1 MSNSMHSNNYQ
12 LLRVYSYYRCLLGGL
27 LLAMFYSA
35 LAKQILGHSE
45 PSLYLISASAYTG
58 LSLLTLILLWWFP
71 QSPSIEQIFTVL
83 FIDIVALTV
92 MMHASGG
99 PSSGLGFLLLVCVA
113 AGGIFL
119 GAQTSTALASLATI
133 FVIAEAIYSIGQ
145 GEANSRDMFSAGTLG
160 FMLFITSLTLNYLG
174 NRIRISTVE
183 AETQAAQ
190 AAHLQKLAQ
199 LIIERMHTGVIV
211 TSASGQIEL
220 LNQSAAKLLNTGTN
234 DKPPQQL
241 AEIPELEEHLQMW
254 RQEPQRK
261 PATLQLTPNH
271 HSDEQNHGH
280 ELSQSN
286 ELRLSFAELD
296 PEQHSETLIF
306 LEDHRAL
313 TREAQQLK
321 LSSLGRLTASIA
333 HEIRNPLSSINHAGQ
348 LLAESPDI
356 TAADRRL
363 TEIIDTNAK
372 RVNQIIENVM
382 QLSRRRATQ
391 PELVELT
398 HWLPHFVQDYRDHS
412 NADISIDFT
421 VNSESISTRVDSS
434 HLAQV
439 MNNIMDNGLRYSEL
453 SSGEKT
459 LALRCGTTSE
469 VLPYIDVI
477 DRGEGISADSLQHIF
492 EPFFTT
498 EASGSGLG
506 LYLSKQL
513 CEANHANLSYS
524 NPAGGP
530 SRFRITFAHPDR
542 IF

>member
-1 MSNSMHSNNYQ
+1 MHSNNYQ

-27 LLAMFYSA
+27 LLAMFYSS

-45 PSLYLISASAYTG
+45 PDLFFISASAYTG
-58 LSLLTLILLWWFP
+58 LSLLTLVLLWWFP

-83 FIDIVALTV
+83 FIDIVALTL

-160 FMLFITSLTLNYLG
+160 VMLFITSLTLNYLG
-174 NRIRISTVE
+174 GRIRISTAE
-183 AETQAAQ
+183 AEAQAAQ

-211 TSASGQIEL
+211 ANANGKIEL
-220 LNQSAAKLLNTGTN
+220 LNQSAAKLLSTNTSDTT
-234 DKPPQQL
+234 PQQL
-241 AEIPELEEHLQMW
+241 AEIPELEEHLQLW

-261 PATLQLTPNH
+261 PTTLQLSANPHTPG
-271 HSDEQNHGH
+271 DK
-280 ELSQSN
+280 QSPGN

-333 HEIRNPLSSINHAGQ
+333 HEVRNPLSSINHAGQ

-356 TAADRRL
+356 SHADRRL

-372 RVNQIIENVM
+372 RINQIIENVM

-391 PELVELT
+391 PALIELT
-398 HWLPHFVQDYRDHS
+398 QWLPHFVQDYRDHS
-412 NADISIDFT
+412 NVNISIDFT
-421 VNSESISTRVDSS
+421 VDTEKISTRVDSS

-453 SSGEKT
+453 SCGEKT
-459 LALRCGTTSE
+459 LALKCGTTPE
-469 VLPYIDVI
+469 DLPYIDVI
-477 DRGEGISADSLQHIF
+477 DRGDGIAEDSLQHIF

-513 CEANHANLSYS
+513 CEANHADLSYS
-524 NPAGGP
+524 NPADGP
-530 SRFRITFAHPDR
+530 SCFRITFAHPDR

>member
-1 MSNSMHSNNYQ
+1 MGNSIQSNNYQ
-12 LLRVYSYYRCLLGGL
+12 LLRVYSYYRCLLGGI
-27 LLAMFYSA
+27 LLAMFYSS

-45 PSLYLISASAYTG
+45 PDLFLVTISAYTG
-58 LSLLTLILLWWFP
+58 LSLLTLVLLWWFP

-83 FIDIVALTV
+83 FIDVVAITLL
-92 MMHASGG
+92 MHASGG
-99 PSSGLGFLLLVCVA
+99 TSSGLGFLLLVCVA

-119 GAQTSTALASLATI
+119 GAQTSTALASMATI
-133 FVIAEAIYSIGQ
+133 FVIVEAIYSIGQ
-145 GEANSRDMFSAGTLG
+145 GAAHDRDMFSAGTLG
-160 FMLFITSLTLNYLG
+160 VMLFITSITLNYLG
-174 NRIRISTVE
+174 NRIRVSTAE
-183 AETQAAQ
+183 AEAQAAQ

-211 TSASGQIEL
+211 ANANGQIEL
-220 LNQSAAKLLNTGTN
+220 LNQSAAKLLNTAAS
-234 DKPPQQL
+234 DQASPPKQL

-261 PATLQLTPNH
+261 PTTLQLSPSQPLHEDRSGHSSNH
-271 HSDEQNHGH
+271 
-280 ELSQSN
+280 

-296 PEQHSETLIF
+296 PDEHSETLIF

-321 LSSLGRLTASIA
+321 LASLGRLTASIA
-333 HEIRNPLSSINHAGQ
+333 HEVRNPLSSINHAGQ
-348 LLAESPDI
+348 LLAESQDI
-356 TAADRRL
+356 SPADHRL

-372 RVNQIIENVM
+372 RINQIIENVM

-391 PELVELT
+391 PELIELT
-398 HWLPHFVQDYRDHS
+398 HWLPQFVQDYRSHS
-412 NADISIDFT
+412 NADISVNFT
-421 VNSESISTRVDSS
+421 SESTNISTRVDSS

-453 SSGEKT
+453 SCGEKT
-459 LALRCGTTSE
+459 LQLKCGTTPE
-469 VLPYIDVI
+469 ALPYIDVI
-477 DRGEGISADSLQHIF
+477 DCGDGIDEDSLQHIF

-513 CEANHANLSYS
+513 CEANHADLSYS
-524 NPAGGP
+524 NPVDGS